1 MLRTFDFKQV
11 SLTFGAFLI
20 QGFAEGDDVISIAPQ
35 ADAFNSLAGADGE
48 VTRSKTNDNRWL
60 LTIRL
65 LQTSPSNDDLMGV
78 ALADKLSN
86 TGVQPILLKDNNG
99 NTLVGEGQAYIQR
112 LPDAGL
118 GSNVSDREWVI
129 MLPNPDLFIG
139 GNNAG

>member
-11 SLTFGAFLI
+11 SLTFGSSLI
-20 QGFAEGDDVISIAPQ
+20 QGFAEGDDVISLSPQ
-35 ADAFNSLAGADGE
+35 ADSFNSLAGADGE
-48 VTRSKTNDNRWL
+48 VTRSKTNDNRFL

-65 LQTSPSNDDLMGV
+65 LQTSPSNDDLMSV
-78 ALADKLSN
+78 SLADKLSN
-86 TGVQPILLKDNNG
+86 GGVQPLLLKDNNG

-112 LPDAGL
+112 IPDAGF
-118 GSNVSDREWVI
+118 GTNVSDREWVI

>member
-20 QGFAEGDDVISIAPQ
+20 QGFGEGDDVISIAPQ

-60 LTIRL
+60 LTVRL

-78 ALADKLSN
+78 FLADKLSN
-86 TGVQPILLKDNNG
+86 TGVQPILLKDLNG

-112 LPDAGL
+112 APDIGL
-118 GSNVSDREWVI
+118 GSNVADREWVI
-129 MLPNPDLFIG
+129 MLPSPDIFVG